1 MIKVY
6 NITKADI
13 ITGPQI
19 PINKMSMNIFY
30 KEKKVIY
37 PRSNGLQQIMYF
49 LTQKIIKKIDINF
62 SNSFK

>member
-19 PINKMSMNIFY
+19 PINKNVYEHIT
-30 KEKKVIY
+30 KKK
-37 PRSNGLQQIMYF
+37 SHLS
-49 LTQKIIKKIDINF
+49 KIKWAATNNVF
-62 SNSFK
+62 FN